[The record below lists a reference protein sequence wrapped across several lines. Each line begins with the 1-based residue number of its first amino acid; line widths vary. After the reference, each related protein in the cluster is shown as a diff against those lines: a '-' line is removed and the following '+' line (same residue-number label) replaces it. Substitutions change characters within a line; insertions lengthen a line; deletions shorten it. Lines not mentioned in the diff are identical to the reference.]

1 MNSALLDR
9 ILEDRRAKRAVVL
22 VSLHARGE
30 QWLLHPGEDAP
41 PGLPAEVAAA
51 ALDALDKNASL
62 LAVIQGDSYFLQSF
76 NPALRMVIV
85 GAVHIGQVLAEM
97 AKLAGFEVVVV
108 DPREAFAT
116 PSRFEGI
123 ELRTEWPDR
132 ALQELAI
139 DTRTAVVTLTHDPKL
154 DDPAL
159 AAALGSQAF
168 YIGSLGSKK
177 THRARLERLAEKG
190 FGAEDRARI
199 HGPVGLAIGSVTPGE
214 IAVSIVAQVVESLR
228 TRNF

>member
-1 MNSALLDR
+1 
-9 ILEDRRAKRAVVL
+9 
-22 VSLHARGE
+22 
-30 QWLLHPGEDAP
+30 
-41 PGLPAEVAAA
+41 
-51 ALDALDKNASL
+51 
-62 LAVIQGDSYFLQSF
+62 
-76 NPALRMVIV
+76 
-85 GAVHIGQVLAEM
+85 VLAEI

-123 ELRTEWPDR
+123 ELHTEWPDR

-228 TRNF
+228 ARNA